1 MDNISHSLA
10 GLALAELVDRSLA
23 PEPDPGRART
33 RHRLLL
39 VSCWVASNFPDLD
52 LVLTP
57 LAPQPLGYLLQHRG
71 HTHTLAGLLPQALLL
86 LALLWLWPAAR
97 ALLRESAATLRA
109 TVGLVAAGLAL
120 HLGMDYLNVYGVHP
134 FFPFDTHW
142 LYGDMVF
149 IVEPV
154 FWIVL
159 GAPLAV
165 LARPGMARRAA
176 LAMLVAL
183 PVLFTALGFLQWGSL
198 AGLALAGMTLAWLQW
213 RSRARGRGAL
223 GLGLALAALFVAS
236 QGLAVRSA
244 RALVATQPR
253 QGELVDAAMSAFPA
267 NPVCWSFVAVEL
279 DRQAGQLRLRR
290 GLISLAPELVPPQS
304 CPARIAGPAPAAGTP
319 AGPASLA
326 WQWAQSMPLA
336 RLRALQQRDCRV
348 DAWLRFARAPS
359 LQDDLATDA
368 RFGPPGGVNFST
380 LSVAPGASAGGCTFA
395 VPGWGYPRGDVLGL
409 DAHTGH

>member
-71 HTHTLAGLLPQALLL
+71 HTHTLAGLLPQAVLL

-97 ALLRESAATLRA
+97 ALLRESRATPGA

-120 HLGMDYLNVYGVHP
+120 HLAMDYLNVYGVHP
-134 FFPFDTHW
+134 FFPFDARW

-165 LARPGMARRAA
+165 LAVPGTARRVA
-176 LAMLVAL
+176 LALLVAL

-198 AGLALAGMTLAWLQW
+198 AGLALAGTTLAWLQW
-213 RSRARGRGAL
+213 RSGARGRSAL

-244 RALVATQPR
+244 RWWPPSPDRASWWTRRCRRFRPTRFAGR
-253 QGELVDAAMSAFPA
+253 SWR
-267 NPVCWSFVAVEL
+267 WSWTG
-279 DRQAGQLRLRR
+279 R
-290 GLISLAPELVPPQS
+290 
-304 CPARIAGPAPAAGTP
+304 
-319 AGPASLA
+319 PAS
-326 WQWAQSMPLA
+326 
-336 RLRALQQRDCRV
+336 C
-348 DAWLRFARAPS
+348 
-359 LQDDLATDA
+359 
-368 RFGPPGGVNFST
+368 GC
-380 LSVAPGASAGGCTFA
+380 GAG
-395 VPGWGYPRGDVLGL
+395 
-409 DAHTGH
+409 